1 MSSSI
6 TASASVLVAR
16 PIDKVWRFVADVET
30 MDRWVKGIEQTER
43 PAGELE
49 VGSMFASKFIHGS
62 RTFDVTHRVTAYDP
76 PNRLGTEST
85 DGPFQ
90 YSSVLRLEESGGATR
105 VTNALQAGSGGAS
118 RLLAPVLRWGMRRQL
133 SKELKDLKRAIERG
147 K

>member
-105 VTNALQAGSGGAS
+105 VTYAQRAGSAG
-118 RLLAPVLRWGMRRQL
+118 LLAPVLRWGMRRQI
-133 SKELKDLKRAIERG
+133 SRELRDLKRAVERRG
-147 K
+147 